1 MWRAWSP
8 LVIILCA
15 TGLSARAEEAPIG
28 YVKTLS
34 GTATVTH
41 GGIATAAALAM
52 PVYEHDR
59 LETGGNGELGVTFR
73 DNTRISLGPDGRI
86 ELKHYVFKPAS
97 EEYGFLLSW
106 PTEPWNT
113 FRASRRSLRRTRC
126 RSRHRVSPSA
136 HVGQDCS
143 SEPRNNNEDANS
155 DAGIATGA
163 DRLRSA
169 HQSCRPVARRER
181 RGGQGRCP

>member
-1 MWRAWSP
+1 MRRAWSA

-15 TGLSARAEEAPIG
+15 IGLSARAEEAPVG

-73 DNTRISLGPDGRI
+73 DNTRISLGPDSRI

-97 EEYGFLLSW
+97 EEYGFLLRLAYGTMEYISGL
-106 PTEPWNT
+106 TEKLAPDAMSIET
-113 FRASRRSLRRTRC
+113 PGFTVGARGTRLLVRA
-126 RSRHRVSPSA
+126 
-136 HVGQDCS
+136 
-143 SEPRNNNEDANS
+143 EK
-155 DAGIATGA
+155 
-163 DRLRSA
+163 
-169 HQSCRPVARRER
+169 
-181 RGGQGRCP
+181 

>member
-1 MWRAWSP
+1 MRRAWSA

-15 TGLSARAEEAPIG
+15 IGLSARAEEAPVG

-73 DNTRISLGPDGRI
+73 DNTRISLGPDSRI

-97 EEYGFLLSW
+97 EEYGFLLRLAYGTMEYISGL
-106 PTEPWNT
+106 TEKLAPDAMSIET
-113 FRASRRSLRRTRC
+113 PGFTVGARGTRFLVRA
-126 RSRHRVSPSA
+126 
-136 HVGQDCS
+136 
-143 SEPRNNNEDANS
+143 EK
-155 DAGIATGA
+155 
-163 DRLRSA
+163 
-169 HQSCRPVARRER
+169 
-181 RGGQGRCP
+181 

>member
-1 MWRAWSP
+1 MWRAWSL

-15 TGLSARAEEAPIG
+15 TGLSARAEEAPVG

-73 DNTRISLGPDGRI
+73 DNTRISLGPDSRI

-97 EEYGFLLSW
+97 EEYGFLLRLAYGTIEYISGL
-106 PTEPWNT
+106 TEKLAPDAMSIET
-113 FRASRRSLRRTRC
+113 PGFTVGARGTRLLVRA
-126 RSRHRVSPSA
+126 
-136 HVGQDCS
+136 
-143 SEPRNNNEDANS
+143 EK
-155 DAGIATGA
+155 
-163 DRLRSA
+163 
-169 HQSCRPVARRER
+169 
-181 RGGQGRCP
+181 